1 MAPEDGHHAF
11 HEDASHPHVGL
22 RGLLV
27 LVSAHDWQAGGPT
40 YIRRYNDDPRTV
52 RDVEGHPLRPH
63 HDAGGL
69 NSNPHPRENITIT
82 YA

>member
-27 LVSAHDWQAGGPT
+27 LVSAHDWQAGGPYVMWKGT
-40 YIRRYNDDPRTV
+40 P
-52 RDVEGHPLRPH
+52 
-63 HDAGGL
+63 
-69 NSNPHPRENITIT
+69 
-82 YA
+82 YAHIMMPVD